1 MSMPTPEAS
10 IARLTATEERGP
22 TELSFRA
29 FEVKT
34 KLWGKMKEYF
44 LVFKG
49 KTEKSEHFE
58 F

>member
-29 FEVKT
+29 FEMKT
-34 KLWGKMKEYF
+34 KLWGKNERIF
-44 LVFKG
+44 LGFQR
-49 KTEKSEHFE
+49 EN
-58 F
+58 